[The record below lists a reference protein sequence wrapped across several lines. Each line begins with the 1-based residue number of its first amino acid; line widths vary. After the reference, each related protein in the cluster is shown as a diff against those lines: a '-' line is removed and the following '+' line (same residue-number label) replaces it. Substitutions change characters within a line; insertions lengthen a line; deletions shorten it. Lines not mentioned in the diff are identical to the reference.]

1 MNGATTSPAGA
12 RLRGGMRRTVY
23 LLLVALTTLFAMS
36 LLYAAYASGGLT
48 PLKILLLFLY
58 AILIL
63 WVASSFWSASM
74 GFWLLFTRFDFFARR
89 RNAVANDATPL
100 PAAART
106 AILMP
111 LYNEDPHRVFA
122 AIRAIWQ
129 SIQDTAEPDAF
140 DFFVLSDTREVNTWV
155 REECEWFRLCEEM
168 NAHGRIFYRHRKENI
183 ARKSGN
189 IADFVERW
197 GASYRYMIVLDAD
210 SIMAGDT
217 LVRMVR
223 MMEAN
228 TDTALIQAPPV
239 PVNRETLFARVL
251 QFASAAYGPIFTAG
265 AGFWQLGSSN
275 FWGHNA
281 IIRVAPFAEHC
292 GLPSL
297 PGREPFG
304 GVILSHDF
312 VEAAMLRR
320 AGWRVWLAYEL
331 KGSYEELPPT
341 LIDYAKRDRRWCEGN
356 LQHTRLINA
365 RDMHPAS
372 RLHFSMGVM
381 SYLSSPLWI
390 IFLIV
395 AGIDAYI
402 QAQAIPVYFFS
413 GRIEPVWP
421 VSFKVEMSI
430 VLIFTL
436 AMLFLPKIMAL
447 IVIASSPTRWRA
459 FGGIVR
465 PTISA
470 LLETVFSILVAP
482 ILMLYQTK
490 FVWAILFRR
499 TIGWPTQQRG
509 DHRTHFNE
517 AVSAHGVQT
526 LIGLA
531 AGLISYFYV
540 PDYFWWLSPVLC
552 GVLLS
557 IPISML
563 SSSSQLGRIARYMG
577 LFTIPEEQQR
587 PEVLEYFNTA
597 MIDASQRAINDC
609 DAIRSP
615 YAHALHIAL
624 LPNEVLSRRQLHY
637 LQGLLF
643 KVMEEGTA
651 SLSTNELHDL
661 FSHAASLRELHS
673 WIWSTDSADNRGQA
687 PINYRSDHNIIDLTL
702 ST

>member
-36 LLYAAYASGGLT
+36 LLYGAYASGGLT

-168 NAHGRIFYRHRKENI
+168 NAHGRIFYRNRKENI

-223 MMEAN
+223 MMEVN

-281 IIRVAPFAEHC
+281 IIRVAPFAAHC

-365 RDMHPAS
+365 RDMHPVS

-413 GRIEPVWP
+413 DRIEPVWP
-421 VSFKVEMSI
+421 ASFKVEMSI

-597 MIDASQRAINDC
+597 MIDASQRAITAC

-637 LQGLLF
+637 LQGLLY

-673 WIWSTDSADNRGQA
+673 WIWSTGSSRTL
-687 PINYRSDHNIIDLTL
+687 NIGLDT
-702 ST
+702 